1 MASALFV
8 ANLDHGG
15 QVWYGMVWYGRRH
28 DTKTVDTSPTK
39 TLTREHSESGNL
51 HQAKILLAEFVTG
64 DETYGTP
71 LLVAATANINFKGGG
86 RVFHGQ
92 TYRLL
97 V

>member
-1 MASALFV
+1 M
-8 ANLDHGG
+8 
-15 QVWYGMVWYGRRH
+15 VWYGMVWYGRRH